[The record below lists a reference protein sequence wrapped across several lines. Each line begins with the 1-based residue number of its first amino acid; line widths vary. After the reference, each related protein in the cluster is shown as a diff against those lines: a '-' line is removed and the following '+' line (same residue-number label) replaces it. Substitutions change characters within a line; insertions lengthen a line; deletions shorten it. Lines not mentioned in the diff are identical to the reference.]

1 MLSEC
6 AIEQRVRRAC
16 TAGKKKQA
24 LGGPSAVQLYKDS
37 DNREALT
44 EMLIAANFQKAS
56 RTKYF
61 RYIVRTAV
69 LSQRGKTKGS
79 FRAQVTKFVERERNK
94 ENKISA
100 GWYTEAAMASVLKMT
115 AF

>member
-1 MLSEC
+1 MCVVSEVLSEC

-24 LGGPSAVQLYKDS
+24 LGGQAAVQLYKDT

-56 RTKYF
+56 RFKHFF
-61 RYIVRTAV
+61 RMIRCHSCCHFSEWDNQGQFPDPSDAV
-69 LSQRGKTKGS
+69 C
-79 FRAQVTKFVERERNK
+79 RAGAKQGE
-94 ENKISA
+94 
-100 GWYTEAAMASVLKMT
+100 
-115 AF
+115 